1 MINRIRRVG
10 GDSSWG
16 ALHTKIKCFGLATVK
31 REARWDARMIP
42 RCDTESLRMHYK
54 FEYVVNFYWMDTSW
68 VQFMISMS
76 PFASA
81 ALQEATTT
89 NGSQ

>member
-1 MINRIRRVG
+1 
-10 GDSSWG
+10 
-16 ALHTKIKCFGLATVK
+16 
-31 REARWDARMIP
+31 MIP